1 MLFQYILIATHPPMP
16 LSCIAVIFDLDG
28 VIIDSDDAIEK
39 RWREWAEQRDIPFE
53 DVKAIY
59 HGRPMVEV
67 IEEVAPD
74 LDSEAEVDRM
84 QDIMAAAPDHVH
96 AFNGVKDI
104 LDGLPPERWAIATSA
119 RRRTATNR
127 LNHVGLP
134 TPNVFVTA
142 DDVTRGKPA
151 PDAYELAAERLD
163 VPPGDC
169 VVFEDAPLGIEAARR
184 AGTQAIGVATS
195 AAAEDL
201 SDANAVVPALSVVDV
216 HLTKHG
222 TLTVRRKAEA

>member
-1 MLFQYILIATHPPMP
+1 MP

-28 VIIDSDDAIEK
+28 VLIDSDAAIEQ
-39 RWREWAEQRDIPFE
+39 RWRQWAEEHDIPFE
-53 DVKAIY
+53 DVEAVY

-74 LDSEAEVDRM
+74 LDPETEIDRM
-84 QDIMAAAPDHVH
+84 RDVMTAAPDYIR
-96 AFNGVKDI
+96 AFDGVKEM

-127 LNHVGLP
+127 LDHVGLP
-134 TPNVFVTA
+134 TPNVFITA

-151 PDAYELAAERLD
+151 PDAYELAAERLQVD
-163 VPPGDC
+163 PSDC
-169 VVFEDAPLGIEAARR
+169 IVFEDAASGVEAARR
-184 AGTQAIGVATS
+184 ASTRVVGVATS
-195 AAAEDL
+195 TDAEAL
-201 SDANAVVPALSVVDV
+201 SDADAVVPSLSVVDV

>member
-1 MLFQYILIATHPPMP
+1 MP

-28 VIIDSDDAIEK
+28 VLIDSDAAIEH
-39 RWREWAEQRDIPFE
+39 RWRQWAEEHDIPFE

-67 IEEVAPD
+67 IQEVAPD
-74 LDSEAEVDRM
+74 LDPETEIDRM
-84 QDIMAAAPDHVH
+84 RDVMTAAPEHVL
-96 AFNGVKDI
+96 AFDGVKSI
-104 LDGLPPERWAIATSA
+104 LDDLPPERWAIATSA

-127 LNHVGLP
+127 LDHVGLP

-163 VPPGDC
+163 VPPTDC
-169 VVFEDAPLGIEAARR
+169 VVFEDAVSGVEAARR
-184 AGTQAIGVATS
+184 AGTQVIGVATS
-195 AAAEDL
+195 TEPDAL
-201 SDANAVVPALSVVDV
+201 SDADAVVPSLSEVDV

>member
-1 MLFQYILIATHPPMP
+1 MP

-28 VIIDSDDAIEK
+28 VLIDSDAAIEQ
-39 RWREWAEQRDIPFE
+39 RWRQWAEEHDIPFE
-53 DVKAIY
+53 DVEAVY

-74 LDSEAEVDRM
+74 LDPETEIDRM
-84 QDIMAAAPDHVH
+84 RDVMTAAPDYIR
-96 AFNGVKDI
+96 AFDGVKEM

-127 LNHVGLP
+127 LDHVGLP
-134 TPNVFVTA
+134 TPNVFITA

-151 PDAYELAAERLD
+151 PDAYELAAERLQVD
-163 VPPGDC
+163 PSDC
-169 VVFEDAPLGIEAARR
+169 IVFEDAASGVEAARR
-184 AGTQAIGVATS
+184 AGTRVVGVATS
-195 AAAEDL
+195 TDAEAL
-201 SDANAVVPALSVVDV
+201 SDADAVVPSLSVVDV

>member
-1 MLFQYILIATHPPMP
+1 MP

-28 VIIDSDDAIEK
+28 VLIDSDAAIEQ
-39 RWREWAEQRDIPFE
+39 RWRQWAEEHDIPFE
-53 DVKAIY
+53 DVEAVY

-74 LDSEAEVDRM
+74 LDPETEIDRM
-84 QDIMAAAPDHVH
+84 RDVMTAAPDYIR
-96 AFNGVKDI
+96 AFDGVKEM

-127 LNHVGLP
+127 LDHVGLP
-134 TPNVFVTA
+134 TPNVFITA

-151 PDAYELAAERLD
+151 PDAYQLAAERLQVD
-163 VPPGDC
+163 PSDC
-169 VVFEDAPLGIEAARR
+169 IVFEDAASGVEAARR
-184 AGTQAIGVATS
+184 ASTRVVGVATS
-195 AAAEDL
+195 TDAEAL
-201 SDANAVVPALSVVDV
+201 SDADAVVPSLSVVDV

>member
-1 MLFQYILIATHPPMP
+1 MP

-28 VIIDSDDAIEK
+28 VLIDSDAAIEQ
-39 RWREWAEQRDIPFE
+39 RWRQWAEEHDIPFE
-53 DVKAIY
+53 DVEAVY

-74 LDSEAEVDRM
+74 LDPETEIDRM
-84 QDIMAAAPDHVH
+84 RDVMTAAPDYIR
-96 AFNGVKDI
+96 AFDGVKEL

-127 LNHVGLP
+127 LDHVGLP
-134 TPNVFVTA
+134 TPNVFITA

-151 PDAYELAAERLD
+151 PDAYQLAAERLQVD
-163 VPPGDC
+163 PSDC
-169 VVFEDAPLGIEAARR
+169 IVFEDAASGVEAARR
-184 AGTQAIGVATS
+184 AGTRVVGVATS
-195 AAAEDL
+195 TDAEAL
-201 SDANAVVPALSVVDV
+201 SDADAVVPSLSAVDI